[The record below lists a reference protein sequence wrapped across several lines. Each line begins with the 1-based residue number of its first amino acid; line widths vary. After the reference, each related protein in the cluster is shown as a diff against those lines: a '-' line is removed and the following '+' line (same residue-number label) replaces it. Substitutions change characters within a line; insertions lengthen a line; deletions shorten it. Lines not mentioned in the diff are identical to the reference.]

1 MLVFIFY
8 KTEFKTCVQL
18 LFLTEK
24 IRVHRVE
31 RVEIMRV
38 ERVKGE
44 ERGNGESSKEDVE
57 SNLLGCI
64 EELQKKRYRRKVPT
78 WNIS

>member
-1 MLVFIFY
+1 VLVFIFY

-24 IRVHRVE
+24 IRVHMVK

-38 ERVKGE
+38 ERVNTEVPPCIYFTGQFL
-44 ERGNGESSKEDVE
+44 RMVG
-57 SNLLGCI
+57 LLWTEKMAVLLC
-64 EELQKKRYRRKVPT
+64 
-78 WNIS
+78 